1 VGARPARDIRHGCC
15 WSSAEAVDVCRKG
28 QDRMTGSDPREQRLG
43 TPQRVLYVVARDRVD
58 LYESLRASFTESPRL
73 GIVLDR
79 RADRPAEPARDAV
92 AERRRLAVD
101 QALRTRG
108 WARVRIESDGRAVL
122 AERSQ

>member
-1 VGARPARDIRHGCC
+1 MTAG
-15 WSSAEAVDVCRKG
+15 SA
-28 QDRMTGSDPREQRLG
+28 SREHRLSA
-43 TPQRVLYVVARDRVD
+43 PQRVLYVVARDRVD
-58 LYESLRASFTESPRL
+58 LYQSLRASFTESPRL

-79 RADRPAEPARDAV
+79 RTGAPAGRVTDAV

-122 AERSQ
+122 SEAPQPSTGEA